1 MNHLH
6 VHLINNL
13 KLRRGLGFKLHSA
26 EMLLRSFIRF
36 AEAKRVRFVTTKL
49 ALQWATQPANIKR
62 VQSGSRLA
70 TVRRFAEYLSTVD
83 PRT

>member
-6 VHLINNL
+6 VHLTNYL

-26 EMLLRSFIRF
+26 GMSLRSFIRF

-49 ALQWATQPANIKR
+49 ALQWATQPTNAKR

-70 TVRRFAEYLSTVD
+70 TVRRG
-83 PRT
+83 

>member
-6 VHLINNL
+6 VHLINYL

-36 AEAKRVRFVTTKL
+36 AEAKRASSSPPSSRCNGPL
-49 ALQWATQPANIKR
+49 SLRIS
-62 VQSGSRLA
+62 SGCKA
-70 TVRRFAEYLSTVD
+70 AAVW
-83 PRT
+83 PRCGVLPNT